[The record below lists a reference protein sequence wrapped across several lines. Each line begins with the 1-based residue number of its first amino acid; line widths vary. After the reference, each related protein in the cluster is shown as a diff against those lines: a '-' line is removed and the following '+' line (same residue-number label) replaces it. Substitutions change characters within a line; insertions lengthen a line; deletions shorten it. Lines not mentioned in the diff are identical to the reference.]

1 MYGSW
6 FGVMMSVV
14 GVILLLV
21 AAAATAWTPL
31 FAFAIFAAIGAVM
44 LVVAAM
50 RRSAE
55 DARGGGR
62 RGGGPKRSAAPVG
75 GEGSRGSDNGRGAPA
90 SESERTPEPES
101 AGIWGER

>member
-6 FGVMMSVV
+6 FGVTMSAV

-31 FAFAIFAAIGAVM
+31 FAFAIFGVIGTVL
-44 LVVAAM
+44 LVLAAM

-55 DARGGGR
+55 DAGGSGVRGG
-62 RGGGPKRSAAPVG
+62 PERSAAPVG
-75 GEGSRGSDNGRGAPA
+75 GEGSPGSDDGRGPPA
-90 SESERTPEPES
+90 SEPERTPERES